1 MIRSFF
7 LSQTNPL
14 LSPPLLNFLIK
25 QNFKKINPPFLYY
38 FQNGKNKKV
47 VTKNKNKNKNNKCKC
62 LTPHY

>member
-7 LSQTNPL
+7 YPRLIHF
-14 LSPPLLNFLIK
+14 LSPPHLNFLIK
-25 QNFKKINPPFLYY
+25 QNFKKINPLFYTTS
-38 FQNGKNKKV
+38 QNGKNKKV